1 MGSETLMSTALEMGT
16 ETEPMNERAKATLQR
31 IRSAVDSGEAPI
43 ISQVVQVIRDISG
56 NVDRI
61 SVSDLADSISRDP
74 TTMSRI
80 IAIAGSLGYNPN
92 GVEITSI
99 HQAIAVIGFERV
111 RNLAMSLLLVENAE
125 SKDSAETSRELG
137 GLSLISGLF
146 AGELGRRLP
155 GVAPDL
161 AFVCSALRSYG
172 RLLMATFMEKDYAA
186 AMKLAASEAMTPD
199 LSFVATFGLTPLA
212 LGRELLTNMQLPDVM
227 LDGLRSVPEDQ
238 RKDLPDNPSGAVA
251 TVADLGLRL
260 GESLMAPDLSL
271 GNFSGRMEAI
281 SREYA
286 EALHLCPSAVEDLVK
301 QAAQAIESF
310 GGRGGMT
317 SSAVKLFHRLECL
330 SLEREPPPLPQPGQ
344 APAREPVASG
354 RAVRPPTPQESA
366 EFDSALRVLQAGSDE
381 LATLVR
387 EPRPHLQRIFELTIE
402 VLQNALSFESCVI
415 FLLDR
420 STRGFH
426 PAAGSGPMLRETR
439 DGFLLRP
446 NDRNVFTVAL
456 VRGEDVVI
464 ENPED
469 AAVRAFIPDWLRRA
483 GKGQPLMLLPIKDE
497 RGPFALVCATSTTL
511 SAFHLVQKMA
521 PDLKRIRSHVALV
534 GRLVK

>member
-1 MGSETLMSTALEMGT
+1 
-16 ETEPMNERAKATLQR
+16 
-31 IRSAVDSGEAPI
+31 
-43 ISQVVQVIRDISG
+43 
-56 NVDRI
+56 
-61 SVSDLADSISRDP
+61 
-74 TTMSRI
+74 MSRI

-125 SKDSAETSRELG
+125 SKESAETSRELG

-172 RLLMATFMEKDYAA
+172 RLLMSTFMEKDYAA
-186 AMKLAASEAMTPD
+186 AMKLAASEAMTSD
-199 LSFVATFGLTPLA
+199 LSFQATFGLTPLA

-227 LDGLRSVPEDQ
+227 LDGLRSIPEDR
-238 RKDLPDNPSGAVA
+238 RKELPDDPSAATA

-271 GNFSGRMEAI
+271 GNFSARMEAI

-286 EALHLCPSAVEDLVK
+286 EALHLAPSAVKDLVK

-317 SSAVKLFHRLECL
+317 SSAVALFRRVECL
-330 SLEREPPPLPQPGQ
+330 SLEREPSAGLPPKPA
-344 APAREPVASG
+344 APAARGS
-354 RAVRPPTPQESA
+354 RAPTPQESA
-366 EFDSALRVLQAGSDE
+366 EFDSALRVLQAGADE

-387 EPRPHLQRIFELTIE
+387 EPRPHLQRIYELTIE
-402 VLQNALSFESCVI
+402 VLQNALNFESCVL
-415 FLLDR
+415 FLIHR
-420 STRGFH
+420 SSKQFLS
-426 PAAGSGPMLRETR
+426 AAGTGPMLRETR
-439 DGFLLRP
+439 DGFVLKP

-464 ENPED
+464 ENPND
-469 AAVRAFIPDWLRRA
+469 DAVRAFIPEWLRRA

-497 RGPFALVCATSTTL
+497 NGPFALVCATSTTL

-521 PDLKRIRSHVALV
+521 PDLKRIRSQVALI
-534 GRLVK
+534 GRFVK